1 MKRNWM
7 EFSQDDELWAKS
19 LKPSYS
25 SGTFLSRV
33 EVTVNSYNKGPLKIK
48 IARIKED
55 KTGAATFIAL
65 GRLTAEEATELVA
78 VLNEAL
84 GFIRLPEQRRL
95 DSRG

>member
-7 EFSQDDELWAKS
+7 DFNQDNELWAKS

-55 KTGAATFIAL
+55 KTGAATFVAL
-65 GRLTAEEATELVA
+65 GRLTTEEATELVS
-78 VLNEAL
+78 VLGEAL
-84 GFIRLPEQRRL
+84 GFIRIPEQRRL
-95 DSRG
+95 SSEG